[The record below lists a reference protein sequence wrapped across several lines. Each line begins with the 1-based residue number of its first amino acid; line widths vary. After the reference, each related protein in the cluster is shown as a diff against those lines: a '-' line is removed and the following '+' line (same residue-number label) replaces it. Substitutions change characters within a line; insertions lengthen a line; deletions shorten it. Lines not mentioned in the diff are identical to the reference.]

1 MKTNSRKEVVMIAL
15 ITYAVIVGV
24 LVVLM
29 ATGLLFPLYLLFLML
44 VFVAEVVVSYQKYK
58 CRNKKENDK

>member
-1 MKTNSRKEVVMIAL
+1 MIAL

-58 CRNKKENDK
+58 CRNEKENDK